1 MPWETWAILFDGCP
15 SAQRCNILLS
25 TGKIGYRRKPSVRLP
40 ASITD
45 IFKPRKI
52 CIYEQPQNGDNNDTQ
67 QRQSVVPRV
76 TKVSPVQPGSSHPEP
91 TSRLPAHP
99 STTITTHVLVPPTLF
114 SNLTVC
120 VMTRAP
126 AWNGCEQGPSLFPS
140 ECRGMTDDY
149 LSYPTNPHDNSN
161 LETRVNS
168 PPTTTT
174 TITITCLLVFS
185 RLDMEQ
191 ATHSIT

>member
-1 MPWETWAILFDGCP
+1 MPWETWASLFDGRP
-15 SAQRCNILLS
+15 SDQQYNILLS
-25 TGKIGYRRKPSVRLP
+25 TGKMTESCRNGSHRNTSSVSRIRHGHLQ
-40 ASITD
+40 A
-45 IFKPRKI
+45 RKI
-52 CIYEQPQNGDNNDTQ
+52 CIHGQPQNGDNNDTQ

-126 AWNGCEQGPSLFPS
+126 AWNRCEQGRP
-140 ECRGMTDDY
+140 
-149 LSYPTNPHDNSN
+149 
-161 LETRVNS
+161 
-168 PPTTTT
+168 
-174 TITITCLLVFS
+174 LLRRSAVG
-185 RLDMEQ
+185 
-191 ATHSIT
+191 